1 MDDATELAV
10 LEAAFRECQCDA
22 CNTYRGPCDAYRA
35 LRKAERK
42 IAKRLQRKGGE

>member
-1 MDDATELAV
+1 MDDYLTLSA
-10 LEAAFRECQCDA
+10 LEAAFRECECDDRR
-22 CNTYRGPCDAYRA
+22 CGHWQA